1 LTQATAV
8 AHPNI
13 ALVKYWGKADASLA
27 LPATGSISMGLD
39 VFPTTTTVTVDNNG
53 AAGAGQEARDAFTL
67 NGHVVED
74 GALVRVEQF
83 LDLVRDLAGSS
94 ARASVV
100 SENTVPTGAGLA
112 SSASGFAALATAA
125 AAAYGL
131 DLSARDLSRLAR
143 RGSGS
148 ATRSIP
154 GGVAVWHAGDDL
166 GSYAEPVP
174 APPMAMVVVTIDAGP
189 KPIGS
194 REAMRRTIATS
205 PFYPA
210 WVTSTTET
218 VTDMLTAC
226 AAGDFTRI
234 GELTESN
241 ALRMHATIEGAF
253 PPIRYLNARS
263 VAVFDAVAALRAAG
277 VEAYATADAGP
288 NVVVLTQP
296 ADRGAVATALAGF
309 GDVIESG
316 TGPGARLVGSEGT
329 GTPTSGVAPDQEERA
344 E

>member
-1 LTQATAV
+1 MTTATAV

-13 ALVKYWGKADASLA
+13 ALVKYWGKADAQLA

-39 VFPTTTTVTVDNNG
+39 VFPTTTTVTVDGG
-53 AAGAGQEARDAFTL
+53 ATDGREARDAFTL
-67 NGHVVED
+67 NGSVAPD
-74 GALVRVEQF
+74 GALVRVERF
-83 LDLVRDLAGSS
+83 LDLVRDLADSD
-94 ARASVV
+94 ARATVV

-131 DLSARDLSRLAR
+131 DLSPRDLSRLAR

-154 GGVAVWHAGDDL
+154 GGVAVWHAGDDR
-166 GSYAEPVP
+166 GSYAEPIV

-194 REAMRRTIATS
+194 REAMARTIATS

-210 WVTSTTET
+210 WVTSTTQT
-218 VTDMLTAC
+218 VQDMLAAC

-263 VAVFDAVAALRAAG
+263 VAVFDAVVELRAAG

-288 NVVVLTQP
+288 NVVVLTKP
-296 ADRGAVATALAGF
+296 EDRAAVAAAFEGL

-316 TGPGARLVGSEGT
+316 TGPAARVVRSEGT
-329 GTPTSGVAPDQEERA
+329 GKHQHPDQEETPA
-344 E
+344 

>member
-1 LTQATAV
+1 MTTATAV

-13 ALVKYWGKADASLA
+13 ALVKYWGKADAQLA
-27 LPATGSISMGLD
+27 LPATGSVSMGLD
-39 VFPTTTTVTVDNNG
+39 VFPTTTTVTV
-53 AAGAGQEARDAFTL
+53 GQEARDTFVL
-67 NGHVVED
+67 NGSVVED
-74 GALVRVEQF
+74 GALVRVTQF
-83 LDLVRDLAGSS
+83 LDLVRELAGSTEH
-94 ARASVV
+94 ASVV

-131 DLSARDLSRLAR
+131 DLSPRDLSRLAR

-154 GGVAVWHAGDDL
+154 GGVSVWHAGDDAA
-166 GSYAEPVP
+166 SFAEPVP

-194 REAMRRTIATS
+194 REAMRRTIETS

-218 VTDMLTAC
+218 VTDVLDAC

-263 VAVFDAVAALRAAG
+263 VAVFDAVAELRAAG
-277 VEAYATADAGP
+277 VPAYATADAGP

-296 ADRGAVATALAGF
+296 GDRAAVASALAGF

-316 TGPGARLVGSEGT
+316 TGPGAHLVRSEGT
-329 GTPTSGVAPDQEERA
+329 DAPGVGVVRPEESA

>member
-1 LTQATAV
+1 MTATAV

-13 ALVKYWGKADASLA
+13 ALVKYWGKADAQLA
-27 LPATGSISMGLD
+27 LPATGSVSMGLD
-39 VFPTTTTVTVDNNG
+39 VFPTTTTVTLDG
-53 AAGAGQEARDAFTL
+53 GSGAGAEARDAFTL
-67 NGHVVED
+67 NGHVVEG
-74 GALVRVEQF
+74 GAMVRVQQF
-83 LDLVRDLAGSS
+83 LDLVRELAGSV

-125 AAAYGL
+125 SAAYGL

-154 GGVAVWHAGDDL
+154 GGVAVWHAGDDQ
-166 GSYAEPVP
+166 GSFAEPIP

-218 VTDMLTAC
+218 VGDMLDAC

-234 GELTESN
+234 GEITESN

-263 VAVFDAVAALRAAG
+263 VAVFDAVGELRAAG
-277 VEAYATADAGP
+277 LEAYATADAGP
-288 NVVVLTQP
+288 NVVVLCQP
-296 ADRGAVATALAGF
+296 ADRSAVATALASF

-316 TGPGARLVGSEGT
+316 TGPAARVLRSEESGS
-329 GTPTSGVAPDQEERA
+329 SPDQKESVQ
-344 E
+344 

>member
-1 LTQATAV
+1 MTATAV

-27 LPATGSISMGLD
+27 LPATGSVSMGLD
-39 VFPTTTTVTVDNNG
+39 VFPTTTSVTVGDT
-53 AAGAGQEARDAFTL
+53 ADDTLTL
-67 NGHVVED
+67 NGSVSTD
-74 GALVRVEQF
+74 GALVRVTQF
-83 LDLVRDLAGSS
+83 LDLVRELAGSS

-154 GGVAVWHAGDDL
+154 GGVAVWHAGDDE
-166 GSYAEPVP
+166 GSYAEPIP

-189 KPIGS
+189 KAIGS

-205 PFYPA
+205 PFYSA

-218 VTDMLTAC
+218 VGDMLTAC
-226 AAGDFTRI
+226 AAEDFTRI

-263 VAVFDAVAALRAAG
+263 VAVFDAVAELRAAG

-288 NVVVLTQP
+288 NVVVLTKP
-296 ADRGAVATALAGF
+296 EDRGAVASALAGF

-316 TGPGARLVGSEGT
+316 TGPGARLLGSEVPAT
-329 GTPTSGVAPDQEERA
+329 QDPEAPAPGVVRPEESA

>member
-1 LTQATAV
+1 MTATAV

-13 ALVKYWGKADASLA
+13 ALVKYWGKADAHLA
-27 LPATGSISMGLD
+27 LPATGSVSMGLD
-39 VFPTTTTVTVDNNG
+39 VFPTTTTVTLDG
-53 AAGAGQEARDAFTL
+53 GSGDGLEARDAFTL
-67 NGHVVED
+67 NGRVVED
-74 GALVRVEQF
+74 GALVRVQEF
-83 LDLVRDLAGSS
+83 LDLVRDLAGSDE
-94 ARASVV
+94 RASVV

-112 SSASGFAALATAA
+112 SSASGFAALAAA
-125 AAAYGL
+125 ASAAYGL
-131 DLSARDLSRLAR
+131 DLSQRDLSRLAR

-154 GGVAVWHAGDDL
+154 GGVAVWHAGDDQ
-166 GSYAEPVP
+166 GSFAEPVP

-218 VTDMLTAC
+218 VGDVLAAC

-263 VAVFDAVAALRAAG
+263 VAVFDAVAELRAAG

-288 NVVVLTQP
+288 NVVVLTRP
-296 ADRGAVATALAGF
+296 EDRSTVAAALAGH
-309 GDVIESG
+309 GSVIESG
-316 TGPGARLVGSEGT
+316 TGPAARVLRSEGT
-329 GTPTSGVAPDQEERA
+329 GTPVDAGAAREPEESA

>member
-1 LTQATAV
+1 MTATAV

-13 ALVKYWGKADASLA
+13 ALVKYWGKADAQLA
-27 LPATGSISMGLD
+27 LPATGSVSMGLD
-39 VFPTTTTVTVDNNG
+39 VFPTTTTVTVDG
-53 AAGAGQEARDAFTL
+53 GSGDVQETRDAFTL
-67 NGHVVED
+67 NGHVIED
-74 GALVRVEQF
+74 GALVRVQQF
-83 LDLVRDLAGSS
+83 LDLVRELAGSD

-125 AAAYGL
+125 SAAYGL
-131 DLSARDLSRLAR
+131 DLSPRDLSRLAR

-154 GGVAVWHAGDDL
+154 GGVAVWHAGDDQ
-166 GSYAEPVP
+166 GSFAEPIP

-218 VTDMLTAC
+218 VGDMLDAC

-234 GELTESN
+234 GEITESN

-263 VAVFDAVAALRAAG
+263 VAVFDAVGELRAAG
-277 VEAYATADAGP
+277 LEAYATADAGP
-288 NVVVLTQP
+288 NVVVLCRP
-296 ADRGAVATALAGF
+296 EDRSAVATALASF

-316 TGPGARLVGSEGT
+316 TGPAARVLRSEEI
-329 GTPTSGVAPDQEERA
+329 GVAAASDSPDQKESVQ
-344 E
+344 

>member
-1 LTQATAV
+1 MTATAV

-13 ALVKYWGKADASLA
+13 ALVKYWGKADARLA
-27 LPATGSISMGLD
+27 LPATGSVSMGLD
-39 VFPTTTTVTVDNNG
+39 VFPTTTTVTLDGG
-53 AAGAGQEARDAFTL
+53 AGDGQEARDAFTL
-67 NGHVVED
+67 NGQVVED
-74 GALVRVEQF
+74 GALVRVQQF
-83 LDLVRDLAGSS
+83 LDLVRELAGSS
-94 ARASVV
+94 ERASVV

-125 AAAYGL
+125 SVAYGL
-131 DLSARDLSRLAR
+131 DLSPRDLSRLAR

-154 GGVAVWHAGDDL
+154 GGVAVWHAGDDQ
-166 GSYAEPVP
+166 GSFAEPVP

-218 VTDMLTAC
+218 VGEMLDAC

-263 VAVFDAVAALRAAG
+263 VAVFDAVAELRAVG
-277 VEAYATADAGP
+277 LQAYATADAGP
-288 NVVVLTQP
+288 NVVVLCRP
-296 ADRGAVATALAGF
+296 DDRSAVATALASF

-316 TGPGARLVGSEGT
+316 TGPAARVLRSEQSGS
-329 GTPTSGVAPDQEERA
+329 SPDQKESA

>member
-1 LTQATAV
+1 MTATAV

-13 ALVKYWGKADASLA
+13 ALVKYWGKADAQLA
-27 LPATGSISMGLD
+27 LPATGSVSMGLD
-39 VFPTTTTVTVDNNG
+39 VFPTTTTVTLDGSAETDSLVLNGG
-53 AAGAGQEARDAFTL
+53 AAPE
-67 NGHVVED
+67 
-74 GALVRVEQF
+74 GALLRVQQF
-83 LDLVRDLAGSS
+83 LDLVRDLAGS
-94 ARASVV
+94 ADRAAVV

-131 DLSARDLSRLAR
+131 DLSERDLSRLAR

-154 GGVAVWHAGDDL
+154 GGVAVWHAGDDQ
-166 GSYAEPVP
+166 GSYAERVP
-174 APPMAMVVVTIDAGP
+174 APPMAMVVVTISAGE
-189 KPIGS
+189 KAIGS

-218 VTDMLTAC
+218 VGEMLDAC

-263 VAVFDAVAALRAAG
+263 VAVFDAVAELRAAG
-277 VEAYATADAGP
+277 TEAYATADAGP
-288 NVVVLTQP
+288 NVVVLTKP
-296 ADRGAVATALAGF
+296 EDRGAVATALAGL

-316 TGPGARLVGSEGT
+316 TGPGARVVRSEGT
-329 GTPTSGVAPDQEERA
+329 GAPGVGVVRPEESA

>member
-1 LTQATAV
+1 MMTATAV

-13 ALVKYWGKADASLA
+13 ALVKYWGKADAQLA
-27 LPATGSISMGLD
+27 LPATGSVSMGLD
-39 VFPTTTTVTVDNNG
+39 VFPTTTTVTLDGSAETDSLVLNGG
-53 AAGAGQEARDAFTL
+53 AAPE
-67 NGHVVED
+67 
-74 GALVRVEQF
+74 GALLRVQQF
-83 LDLVRDLAGSS
+83 LDLVRDLAGS
-94 ARASVV
+94 ADRAAVV

-131 DLSARDLSRLAR
+131 DLSERDLSRLAR

-154 GGVAVWHAGDDL
+154 GGVAVWHAGDDQ
-166 GSYAEPVP
+166 GSYAERVP
-174 APPMAMVVVTIDAGP
+174 APPMAMVVVTISAGE
-189 KPIGS
+189 KAIGS

-218 VTDMLTAC
+218 VGEMLDAC

-263 VAVFDAVAALRAAG
+263 VAVFDAVAELRAAG
-277 VEAYATADAGP
+277 TEAYATADAGP
-288 NVVVLTQP
+288 NVVVLTKP
-296 ADRGAVATALAGF
+296 EDRGAVATALADL

-316 TGPGARLVGSEGT
+316 TGPGARVVRSEGT
-329 GTPTSGVAPDQEERA
+329 GAPGVGVVRPEESA

>member
-1 LTQATAV
+1 MTATAV

-13 ALVKYWGKADASLA
+13 ALVKYWGKADAQLA
-27 LPATGSISMGLD
+27 LPATGSVSMGLD
-39 VFPTTTTVTVDNNG
+39 VFPTTTTVTLDG
-53 AAGAGQEARDAFTL
+53 GSGAGAEARDAFTL

-74 GALVRVEQF
+74 GALVRVQQF
-83 LDLVRDLAGSS
+83 LDLVRELAGSD

-125 AAAYGL
+125 SAAYGL

-154 GGVAVWHAGDDL
+154 GGVAVWHAGDDQ
-166 GSYAEPVP
+166 GSFAEPIP

-218 VTDMLTAC
+218 VGDMLDAC

-234 GELTESN
+234 GEITESN

-263 VAVFDAVAALRAAG
+263 VAAFDAVGELRAAG
-277 VEAYATADAGP
+277 LEAYATADAGP
-288 NVVVLTQP
+288 NVVVLCQP
-296 ADRGAVATALAGF
+296 ADRSAVATALASF

-316 TGPGARLVGSEGT
+316 TGPAARVLRSEESGSN
-329 GTPTSGVAPDQEERA
+329 PDQKESVQ
-344 E
+344 